1 MPKLKPLDVKIDPIR
16 CMGDWYV
23 QRQIPAVSAF
33 EKDVH
38 NGKESYTW
46 DELKEKVTVKY
57 TFNRGSHDAPVTTVY
72 QKGWVKSNA
81 GTEWRVAPWLGFFYL
96 PFSLPYY
103 IIDIDTN
110 DYSYMTAAGPS
121 IKGNWLYVMTRE
133 KVVEE
138 SKIQKMLEV
147 VEKNG
152 FDLSQNCY
160 EGS

>member
-1 MPKLKPLDVKIDPIR
+1 MSFR
-16 CMGDWYV
+16 
-23 QRQIPAVSAF
+23 RH
-33 EKDVH
+33 VH
-38 NGKESYTW
+38 RACTM
-46 DELKEKVTVKY
+46 LCC
-57 TFNRGSHDAPVTTVY
+57 R
-72 QKGWVKSNA
+72 
-81 GTEWRVAPWLGFFYL
+81 APWLGFFYL